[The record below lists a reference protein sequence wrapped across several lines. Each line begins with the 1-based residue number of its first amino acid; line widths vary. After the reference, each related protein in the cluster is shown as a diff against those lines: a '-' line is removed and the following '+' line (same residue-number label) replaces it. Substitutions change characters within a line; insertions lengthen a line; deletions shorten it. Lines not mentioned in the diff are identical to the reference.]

1 MTQLPFIISLPHS
14 SGRIPEGLRKVF
26 SLNEEEIMESVD
38 RGTKDIFGSIPA
50 MALVKAGWSRLVVDL
65 NRASDEQGPK
75 GLIPRI
81 DYYGRVVYHTHLVP
95 DRRERE
101 HRLRKY
107 YLPFHKQLRDALDR
121 PDIIGLFDCHSL
133 NGIGPSEAPD
143 AGKRRKDIILGN
155 NGNKQGLVDPTL
167 GRTTC
172 PSETMELMRDVFTR
186 KGFSVSL
193 NDPYSGGFISTHYGQ
208 TCIETG
214 RFAVQI
220 EINQDLFLAPGGKE
234 IDFRK
239 LDDVKAGVFASFEE
253 LANLGEKW
261 QST

>member
-14 SGRIPEGLRKVF
+14 SGRIPAGLSKAF
-26 SLNEEEIMESVD
+26 SLDEEEIMESVD
-38 RGTKDIFGSIPA
+38 RGAKDIFGSLPA
-50 MALVKAGWSRLVVDL
+50 MVLVKAGWSRLVVDL

-81 DYYGRVVYHTHLVP
+81 DYYGRVIYHRSLVP
-95 DRRERE
+95 DRSERE
-101 HRLRKY
+101 YRLRKY

-121 PDIIGLFDCHSL
+121 TDIIGLFDCHSL

-143 AGKRRKDIILGN
+143 AGEKRKDIILGN
-155 NGNKQGLVDPTL
+155 NGNKQGFLDPTL

-172 PSETMELMRDVFTR
+172 NTETIELMRDIFKG

-193 NDPYSGGFISTHYGQ
+193 NDPYSGGYISTHYGRA
-208 TCIETG
+208 CVETG

-220 EINQDLFLAPGGKE
+220 EINQDLFLEPKGKE
-234 IDFRK
+234 IDFKK
-239 LDDVKAGVFASFEE
+239 LDDVKAGVFESFEE
-253 LANLGEKW
+253 LGEKW